1 MVDRGSRGGGSLSVG
16 AFRGT
21 WREGSLAG
29 EPVGRVEKRLWRRA
43 SPSIGALFAGANLG
57 LGRLGSFLGR

>member
-1 MVDRGSRGGGSLSVG
+1 MVDRSSRGGGSLSVG

-43 SPSIGALFAGANLG
+43 SPSIGALFGEPGEG
-57 LGRLGSFLGR
+57 LIYRAL